1 MNLREIPPETSSWEE
16 LQQDLDRAIAALSD
30 DEMNEVLGV
39 TNVVDSPIGIVKV
52 EEYLRDNF
60 DRLSINQ
67 RNYSLISLRIKNLNL
82 QKRK

>member
-67 RNYSLISLRIKNLNL
+67 RNYLLISLRIKNLNL